1 MEELRKAKADKEQ
14 ARKEKAKKMRTD
26 EEAAAKEESKS
37 QLGKETG
44 GRPKTK
50 YEQDPPMGVI
60 KEDVI
65 AEMTFRE
72 KQQLQPEE
80 PQLTLD
86 EEYEVLYGDLDRRCE
101 ELFKGL
107 RPK

>member
-26 EEAAAKEESKS
+26 EEAAAKEESK

-72 KQQLQPEE
+72 KQQL
-80 PQLTLD
+80 
-86 EEYEVLYGDLDRRCE
+86 
-101 ELFKGL
+101 
-107 RPK
+107 

>member
-1 MEELRKAKADKEQ
+1 MVELRKAKADKEQ

-26 EEAAAKEESKS
+26 EEAAAKEESK

-72 KQQLQPEE
+72 KQQL
-80 PQLTLD
+80 
-86 EEYEVLYGDLDRRCE
+86 
-101 ELFKGL
+101 
-107 RPK
+107 

>member
-1 MEELRKAKADKEQ
+1 MVELRKAKADKEQ

-26 EEAAAKEESKS
+26 EEAAAKEESK

>member
-26 EEAAAKEESKS
+26 EEAAAKEESK